1 MATENITISKQG
13 LLKAYRQ
20 AEPEQKKLLENMF
33 GKETFAINFNV
44 MDRVKTFQDA
54 VQELGDDNKLV
65 AEYQTIYDC
74 NGDNLSPDL
83 LAYFKLRI
91 IVAALNEGWEPQF
104 TEDEYR
110 WYPWFYLYTKEE
122 YEELNEKDKTRCVL
136 RSGGYSVAGSGL
148 AYASAARHRTRARA
162 SVVGSP
168 SEAKNSQPTQVGNSR
183 RFTPNTSFSSSSVG
197 LCGNCV
203 ATQPFPN
210 K

>member
-44 MDRVKTFQDA
+44 MERVKTFQDA

-104 TEDEYR
+104 SEDEYR

-122 YEELNEKDKTRCVL
+122 YDKMDDEDKYRCVL
-136 RSGGYSVAGSGL
+136 RSGNHSVAYSGL
-148 AYASAARHRTRARA
+148 ACALANYASSYSYTYFGGRLAFRSEELAAYAGRQFKEIYA
-162 SVVGSP
+162 
-168 SEAKNSQPTQVGNSR
+168 EYFLFK
-183 RFTPNTSFSSSSVG
+183 
-197 LCGNCV
+197 
-203 ATQPFPN
+203 
-210 K
+210 

>member
-136 RSGGYSVAGSGL
+136 RSGNYSGANASFASSYSYTYCGGRLAFRSEEL
-148 AYASAARHRTRARA
+148 AAYAGRQFKEIYA
-162 SVVGSP
+162 
-168 SEAKNSQPTQVGNSR
+168 EYFLFK
-183 RFTPNTSFSSSSVG
+183 
-197 LCGNCV
+197 
-203 ATQPFPN
+203 
-210 K
+210 